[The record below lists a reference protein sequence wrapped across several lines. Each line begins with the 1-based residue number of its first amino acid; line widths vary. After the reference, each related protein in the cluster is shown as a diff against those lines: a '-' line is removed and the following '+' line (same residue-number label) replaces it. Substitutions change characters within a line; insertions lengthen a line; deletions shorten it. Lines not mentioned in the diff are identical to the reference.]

1 MLIGGNLAAPRGVAL
16 APSTFGQFANDLLVG
31 NFSYKNSFISA
42 FDPVTGTFEGMIQVD
57 TGSNTPGGLWALDFG
72 VGGMNGDPNTLYFTD
87 GINGETDG
95 LFGAIDSTPLP
106 AALPLFAT
114 GLGGLGLL
122 SWRRKRKAGAKQA

>member
-42 FDPVTGTFEGMIQVD
+42 FDPVTGAFEGMIQVD

-95 LFGAIDSTPLP
+95 LFGAIDSTPRRTP
-106 AALPLFAT
+106 ALRNRPRRP
-114 GLGGLGLL
+114 LGLL
-122 SWRRKRKAGAKQA
+122 SWRRKRKSGAKQA